1 MRRTGAVAARGLTAL
16 ICSLLMVFQP
26 ILGAPTPLSIGAVN
40 RGKQVQAAGAC
51 ALAGTIVET
60 MPFLLLFFSFPKP
73 AAESSLIAVAK
84 LTGTVDRNGQP
95 LVNGSIVSS
104 GDLLS
109 THGDSALL
117 LASAPQEKIWLGP
130 NTSARFIKEAGNVV
144 VAFERGTLGFQTQ
157 GHVQVTFE
165 KHDGLA
171 IRSRANSPA
180 LAQLSFVNNQEA
192 QVRVQE
198 GSLELVQ
205 GGRSVLLQPEGSS
218 PISTN
223 GTHVVNEVP
232 TNKNSGAQGESAT
245 GSGTGLIRGTV
256 VNTQLLVLSGADV
269 TLTNVTGKTFTTHT
283 NQEGKFTFN
292 SVPPGTYTLHV
303 TRQGYKSYDLPNV
316 PVRAGNESTLFVT
329 LAGGGAKHGASNN
342 LWLWIVVGGAAAG
355 GIGAYLGTRGGSSS
369 TSPSS
374 ASTP

>member
-1 MRRTGAVAARGLTAL
+1 MRGTGAVAAKGLTAL

-26 ILGAPTPLSIGAVN
+26 ILGAPAPSPTGAVN
-40 RGKQVQAAGAC
+40 RGAQVQAAGAC
-51 ALAGTIVET
+51 ALAGAIVET
-60 MPFLLLFFSFPKP
+60 MPFLLLFLSFPEA
-73 AAESSLIAVAK
+73 AAESTLIAVAK

-104 GDLLS
+104 GDFLS

-117 LASAPQEKIWLGP
+117 LASAPQERIWLGP
-130 NTSARFIKEAGNVV
+130 NTSARFTKEAGDVLVV
-144 VAFERGTLGFQTQ
+144 LERGTLGFQTR

-165 KHDGLA
+165 RHDGLA

-198 GSLELVQ
+198 GSLELVR
-205 GGRSVLLQPEGSS
+205 GGRSVLLQPEKSS
-218 PISTN
+218 PISTD
-223 GTHVVNEVP
+223 GTNLVNEVP
-232 TNKNSGAQGESAT
+232 TNKNLGAQAESAT
-245 GSGTGLIRGTV
+245 GSGTGSISGTV
-256 VNTQLLVLSGADV
+256 VNTHLLALAGADV
-269 TLTNVTGKTFTTHT
+269 TLTNATGKTFTAHT
-283 NQEGKFTFN
+283 TQEGKFTFN
-292 SVPPGTYTLHV
+292 NVPPGSYTLHV

-329 LAGGGAKHGASNN
+329 LAGGGAKQGVSNN
-342 LWLWIVVGGAAAG
+342 LWLWLVVGGAAAG

-374 ASTP
+374 PSTP

>member
-1 MRRTGAVAARGLTAL
+1 MRGTGEVAGKGLTAL
-16 ICSLLMVFQP
+16 ICSLLMVFEP
-26 ILGAPTPLSIGAVN
+26 ILGAPAPSPTGPVD
-40 RGKQVQAAGAC
+40 RGGQVQAAGAC
-51 ALAGTIVET
+51 TLAGTIVEA
-60 MPFLLLFFSFPKP
+60 MPFLLLFLSFPE
-73 AAESSLIAVAK
+73 AAADPNLIAVAK

-95 LVNGSIVSS
+95 LVNGSIVSN
-104 GDLLS
+104 GDFLS

-117 LASAPQEKIWLGP
+117 LASAPQERIWLGP
-130 NTSARFIKEAGNVV
+130 NTSARFTKVAGNVA
-144 VAFERGTLGFQTQ
+144 VALERGTLGFQTR

-180 LAQLSFVNNQEA
+180 LAQLSFVNGQEA

-205 GGRSVLLQPEGSS
+205 GDRSVLLQPEKSS
-218 PISTN
+218 PISTSV
-223 GTHVVNEVP
+223 THLVNEVP
-232 TNKNSGAQGESAT
+232 NKKNSGAQGESASGAGT
-245 GSGTGLIRGTV
+245 GSIRGTV
-256 VNTQLLVLSGADV
+256 VNTQLVVLSGADV
-269 TLTNVTGKTFTTHT
+269 TLTNATGKTFTAHT
-283 NQEGKFTFN
+283 TQDGKFTFN
-292 SVPPGTYTLHV
+292 NVPAGSYTLHV

-329 LAGGGAKHGASNN
+329 LGGGGAKQGVSNN
-342 LWLWIVVGGAAAG
+342 LWLWLVVGGAAAG

-374 ASTP
+374 PSTP

>member
-1 MRRTGAVAARGLTAL
+1 MRGTRRAAARGVTAL

-26 ILGAPTPLSIGAVN
+26 ILGAPAPSPTGAVN
-40 RGKQVQAAGAC
+40 RGAQVQAAGAR
-51 ALAGTIVET
+51 ALAGTIVEA
-60 MPFLLLFFSFPKP
+60 MPFLLLFLSFPEA
-73 AAESSLIAVAK
+73 AAESTLIAVAK
-84 LTGTVDRNGQP
+84 VTGTVDRNGQP
-95 LVNGSIVSS
+95 LVNGSIVST
-104 GDLLS
+104 GDFLS

-117 LASAPQEKIWLGP
+117 LASAPQERIWLGP
-130 NTSARFIKEAGNVV
+130 NTSARFTKEAENVV
-144 VAFERGTLGFQTQ
+144 VALERGTLGFQTR

-165 KHDGLA
+165 EHDGLA

-205 GGRSVLLQPEGSS
+205 GDRCILLQPEKSS
-218 PISTN
+218 PISTS
-223 GTHVVNEVP
+223 GTHLVNEVP
-232 TNKNSGAQGESAT
+232 AKKNSGAQAESAS
-245 GSGTGLIRGTV
+245 GSGTGSIRGTV
-256 VNTQLLVLSGADV
+256 VNTQLLALSDADV
-269 TLTNVTGKTFTTHT
+269 SLTSTTGKTFTTHT
-283 NQEGKFTFN
+283 TQEGKFTFN
-292 SVPPGTYTLHV
+292 NVPPGSYTLHV

-329 LAGGGAKHGASNN
+329 LAGGGAKQGVSNN
-342 LWLWIVVGGAAAG
+342 LWLWLVVGGAAAG

-374 ASTP
+374 PSTP

>member
-1 MRRTGAVAARGLTAL
+1 MRGTGAVAAKGLTAL

-26 ILGAPTPLSIGAVN
+26 ILGAPAPSPTGAAN
-40 RGKQVQAAGAC
+40 RGAQVRAAGTR
-51 ALAGTIVET
+51 ALAGTIVEA
-60 MPFLLLFFSFPKP
+60 MPFLLLFPSLPEAAADP
-73 AAESSLIAVAK
+73 ALIAVVT

-104 GDLLS
+104 GDFLS

-117 LASAPQEKIWLGP
+117 LASAPQERIWLGP
-130 NTSARFIKEAGNVV
+130 NTSARFTKEAGNVL
-144 VAFERGTLGFQTQ
+144 VALERGTLGFQTR

-171 IRSRANSPA
+171 IRSRANSLA

-205 GGRSVLLQPEGSS
+205 GDRSVLLQPEKSS
-218 PISTN
+218 SISTN
-223 GTHVVNEVP
+223 GTHLVNEVP
-232 TNKNSGAQGESAT
+232 TNKDLGAQAESAT
-245 GSGTGLIRGTV
+245 GSGTGSIRGTV
-256 VNTQLLVLSGADV
+256 VNTQLLVLSAADV
-269 TLTNVTGKTFTTHT
+269 TLTNATGKTFTTHT
-283 NQEGKFTFN
+283 TQEGKFTFN
-292 SVPPGTYTLHV
+292 NVPPGNYTLHV

-329 LAGGGAKHGASNN
+329 LAGGGAKQGVSNN
-342 LWLWIVVGGAAAG
+342 LWLWLVVGGAAAG
-355 GIGAYLGTRGGSSS
+355 GIGAYLGTRGGSAS

-374 ASTP
+374 PSTP

>member
-1 MRRTGAVAARGLTAL
+1 MRGTGAVAAKGLTAL

-26 ILGAPTPLSIGAVN
+26 ILGAPAPSPTAAVN
-40 RGKQVQAAGAC
+40 RVRQVQAAPCAR
-51 ALAGTIVET
+51 ALAGTILET
-60 MPFLLLFFSFPKP
+60 MPFLLLFLSFPEP
-73 AAESSLIAVAK
+73 AAESTLIAVAK

-117 LASAPQEKIWLGP
+117 LASAPQERIWLGP
-130 NTSARFIKEAGNVV
+130 NTSAKLIKEAGNVV
-144 VAFERGTLGFQTQ
+144 VALERGTLGFQTR

-205 GGRSVLLQPEGSS
+205 GDRSVLLQPEKSS
-218 PISTN
+218 PISTSV
-223 GTHVVNEVP
+223 THLVNEVP
-232 TNKNSGAQGESAT
+232 NKTNSGAQAES
-245 GSGTGLIRGTV
+245 SGTGSIRGTV
-256 VNTQLLVLSGADV
+256 VNTQLVVLSGADV
-269 TLTNVTGKTFTTHT
+269 TLTNATGKTFTAHT
-283 NQEGKFTFN
+283 TQDGKFTFN
-292 SVPPGTYTLHV
+292 NVPAGSYTLHV

-316 PVRAGNESTLFVT
+316 PVLAGNESTLFVT
-329 LAGGGAKHGASNN
+329 LAVGGAKQGVSNN
-342 LWLWIVVGGAAAG
+342 LWLWLVVGGAAAG

-374 ASTP
+374 PSTP

>member
-1 MRRTGAVAARGLTAL
+1 MRGTRAAAAKCLTAL

-26 ILGAPTPLSIGAVN
+26 ILGAPASSPTGAVN
-40 RGKQVQAAGAC
+40 RGGQVQAAGAR

-60 MPFLLLFFSFPKP
+60 MPFLLLFLSFPEP
-73 AAESSLIAVAK
+73 AAESTLIAVAK
-84 LTGTVDRNGQP
+84 LTGTVDRNGRP
-95 LVNGSIVSS
+95 LVNGSIVAS
-104 GDLLS
+104 GDFLS
-109 THGDSALL
+109 THGNSALL
-117 LASAPQEKIWLGP
+117 LASAPQERIWLGP
-130 NTSARFIKEAGNVV
+130 NTSARFTKEAGIVL
-144 VAFERGTLGFQTQ
+144 VALERGTLGFQTR

-205 GGRSVLLQPEGSS
+205 GDRSVLLQPEKSS

-223 GTHVVNEVP
+223 GTHLVNEVP
-232 TNKNSGAQGESAT
+232 TNKNLRAQAE
-245 GSGTGLIRGTV
+245 SGTGSIRGTV
-256 VNTQLLVLSGADV
+256 VNTQLFALSDADV
-269 TLTNVTGKTFTTHT
+269 TLTNTTGKTFTTHT
-283 NQEGKFTFN
+283 TQEGKFTFN
-292 SVPPGTYTLHV
+292 TVPPGSYTLHV

-329 LAGGGAKHGASNN
+329 LAGGGAKQGVSNN
-342 LWLWIVVGGAAAG
+342 LWLWLVVGGAAAG

-374 ASTP
+374 PSTP

>member
-1 MRRTGAVAARGLTAL
+1 
-16 ICSLLMVFQP
+16 MVFQP
-26 ILGAPTPLSIGAVN
+26 ILGAPAPSSTGAVN
-40 RGKQVQAAGAC
+40 RCGQVQAAGAR

-60 MPFLLLFFSFPKP
+60 MPFLLLFLSSPEP
-73 AAESSLIAVAK
+73 AAESTSIAVAK
-84 LTGTVDRNGQP
+84 LTGSVDRNGHP

-117 LASAPQEKIWLGP
+117 LASAPQERIWLGP
-130 NTSARFIKEAGNVV
+130 NTSAKFIKEAGTVV
-144 VAFERGTLGFQTQ
+144 VALERGTLGFQTR

-171 IRSRANSPA
+171 IRSRANSLA
-180 LAQLSFVNNQEA
+180 LAQVSFVNNQEA

-205 GGRSVLLQPEGSS
+205 GERSILLQPEKSS
-218 PISTN
+218 SISTN

-232 TNKNSGAQGESAT
+232 TNKNSGAQAESA
-245 GSGTGLIRGTV
+245 GSISGTV
-256 VNTQLLVLSGADV
+256 VNTQLFVLSGADV
-269 TLTNVTGKTFTTHT
+269 TLTNATGKTFTTHT
-283 NQEGKFTFN
+283 TQEGKFTFN
-292 SVPPGTYTLHV
+292 NLPPGNYTLHV

-316 PVRAGNESTLFVT
+316 PVLAGNESTLFVT
-329 LAGGGAKHGASNN
+329 LAGGGAKGVSSN
-342 LWLWIVVGGAAAG
+342 LWLWLVVGGAAAG
-355 GIGAYLGTRGGSSS
+355 GIGAYLGTRGGASST

-374 ASTP
+374 PSTP

>member
-1 MRRTGAVAARGLTAL
+1 MRGTGEVAGKGLTAL
-16 ICSLLMVFQP
+16 ICSLLMVFEP
-26 ILGAPTPLSIGAVN
+26 ILGAPAPSPTGAVN
-40 RGKQVQAAGAC
+40 RGGQVQAAGAC
-51 ALAGTIVET
+51 TLAGTIVEA
-60 MPFLLLFFSFPKP
+60 MPFLLLFLSFPES
-73 AAESSLIAVAK
+73 AADPNLIAVAK

-95 LVNGSIVSS
+95 LMNGSIVSN
-104 GDLLS
+104 GDFLS

-117 LASAPQEKIWLGP
+117 LASAPQERIWLGP
-130 NTSARFIKEAGNVV
+130 DTSARFTKEAGNVA
-144 VAFERGTLGFQTQ
+144 VALERGTLGFQTR

-205 GGRSVLLQPEGSS
+205 GDRSVLLQPEKSS
-218 PISTN
+218 PNSTSDA
-223 GTHVVNEVP
+223 HLVNELP
-232 TNKNSGAQGESAT
+232 NKQNSGAQAESAS
-245 GSGTGLIRGTV
+245 GSGSIRGTV
-256 VNTQLLVLSGADV
+256 VNAQLLVLSGADV
-269 TLTNVTGKTFTTHT
+269 TLTNANGKTVTTRT
-283 NQEGKFTFN
+283 TQDGKFTFN
-292 SVPPGTYTLHV
+292 NVPAGSYTLHV

-329 LAGGGAKHGASNN
+329 LGGGGAKQGVSNN
-342 LWLWIVVGGAAAG
+342 LWLWLVVGGAAAG

-374 ASTP
+374 PSTP